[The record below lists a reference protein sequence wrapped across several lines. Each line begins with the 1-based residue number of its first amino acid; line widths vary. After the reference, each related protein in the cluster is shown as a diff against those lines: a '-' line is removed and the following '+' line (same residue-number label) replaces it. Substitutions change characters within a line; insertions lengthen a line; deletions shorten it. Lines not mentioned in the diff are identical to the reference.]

1 MKKLLV
7 IATVVAGAYGASAQG
22 LINFNNSVSALSK
35 ISVNS
40 TVGGGATGLTGGAAG
55 TYLYELFYAPA
66 AVTTV
71 GGSSAAVIPLG
82 PGAQLGTYAFSDSN
96 WKDGLAGG
104 SSSATAGRVV
114 GNTLQAVTGVG
125 LAGNANFV
133 IIGWSSAIGST
144 IGSLQAL
151 LNSGGATAPGLYVGE
166 SSVKNLTLGDGAQ
179 VGAPAALGGS
189 SIPGFTLGL
198 IPQVPEP
205 TTIALGVIGGIS
217 MLALRRKKA

>member
-22 LINFNNSVSALSK
+22 LISFNNTSSANSK

-40 TVGGGATGLTGGAAG
+40 VVGGPATGLTSGAAG
-55 TYLYELFYAPA
+55 SFLYELFYAPSG
-66 AVTTV
+66 VTTV
-71 GGSSAAVIPLG
+71 GGSAAPVIPTG
-82 PGAQLGTYAFSDSN
+82 PGAQLGFYAFSDSN
-96 WKDGLAGG
+96 WKDGLA
-104 SSSATAGRVV
+104 SATNSATVGRVSGSTAQV
-114 GNTLQAVTGVG
+114 VTGVG
-125 LAGNANFV
+125 KAASANFV

-151 LNSGGATAPGLYVGE
+151 LNTGGAPVTGWYVGE
-166 SSVKNLTLGDGAQ
+166 SSVNAITLGDGSS
-179 VGAPAALGGS
+179 VPTPNALSGS

-205 TTIALGVIGGIS
+205 TTIALGVIGGLS
-217 MLALRRKKA
+217 LLGLRRKKA